1 MGPKWLP
8 NPALLR
14 AKGRLVKSRIRN
26 EMDGVRNKD
35 RERGWQREDIDL
47 IESQPK

>member
-8 NPALLR
+8 NLALLR
-14 AKGRLVKSRIRN
+14 AKGQLVKSRIRN

-35 RERGWQREDIDL
+35 
-47 IESQPK
+47 